1 MAIIYTYPRISSL
14 QADDCMLVSDDSDGK
29 KTKSV
34 SLSTIKSFVGGGS
47 AAMLTVQTSN
57 GGTVVNNVTDI
68 KVTGQLTDD
77 GNGVVTIT
85 TDAGSGGTPAAPLN
99 SVQFN
104 GNDSFSGSANLTFNG
119 TNKLDVTHMVDIKGD
134 GTNAGKLKLY
144 CPDNTT
150 PHYVELEGP
159 AHGVQGQ
166 TNYTIKLP
174 AVAPTDGQI
183 LEYVDNT
190 TGYQWKT
197 PTNTGVTETSGT
209 WTPILGTQ
217 MGAGYSLE
225 AQGLITQTSTSG
237 SWRRIGHQ
245 MYYDFYISFTITSEY
260 LNPADLVIGQAKD
273 TNTTSDV
280 YPLPV
285 DGTQPAVNNPT
296 LVNNIK
302 NNGSCQITQAT
313 TDGTSKMWY
322 RMPQTGKVGKT
333 TPGIVDL
340 ASHNYDPTIQELT
353 IQNIN
358 YLHHVYTQQWWDVA
372 AVNTNNIIAGT
383 IIGVAATAS

>member
-85 TDAGSGGTPAAPLN
+85 TDAGSGGTPSAPLN

-104 GNDSFSGSANLTFNG
+104 DNDAFSGSANLTFNG

-144 CPDNTT
+144 CKDTTT
-150 PHYVELEGP
+150 PHYVELQGP
-159 AHGVQGQ
+159 EHGVSGQ
-166 TNYTIKLP
+166 ANYTITLP
-174 AVAPTDGQI
+174 AVAPSTGQV
-183 LEYVDNT
+183 LKY
-190 TGYQWKT
+190 TGAQGSPFTWET
-197 PTNTGVTETSGT
+197 PLAETSGT
-209 WTPILGTQ
+209 WTPILGSKQ
-217 MGAGYSLE
+217 GANGSLSYTN
-225 AQGLITQTSTSG
+225 QITQNTAVG
-237 SWRRIGHQ
+237 SWRRIGNQ
-245 MYYDFYISFTITSEY
+245 MYYDFYIEFTILAALGNSNLMIGAMEAGQT
-260 LNPADLVIGQAKD
+260 NGTDLWGLPIDD
-273 TNTTSDV
+273 TTPGS
-280 YPLPV
+280 
-285 DGTQPAVNNPT
+285 GTPT
-296 LVNNIK
+296 LKANTN

-313 TDGTSKMWY
+313 GPTTAMWEK
-322 RMPQTGKVGKT
+322 MPQTGKVGRT
-333 TPGIVDL
+333 EAGIVDL
-340 ASHNYDPTIQELT
+340 ASHNYMNDPGSTLSPLQTIFKQD
-353 IQNIN
+353 
-358 YLHHVYTQQWWDVA
+358 WWNVDQGDCVL
-372 AVNTNNIIAGT
+372 AGT
-383 IIGVAATAS
+383 IIAEAAAS